1 MSNRACKASGE
12 AKNLPSSPHPQT
24 ADQGSLPA
32 LHISQIRAVSTA
44 TDAERDI
51 NAQDLK
57 QLT

>member
-51 NAQDLK
+51 NA
-57 QLT
+57 